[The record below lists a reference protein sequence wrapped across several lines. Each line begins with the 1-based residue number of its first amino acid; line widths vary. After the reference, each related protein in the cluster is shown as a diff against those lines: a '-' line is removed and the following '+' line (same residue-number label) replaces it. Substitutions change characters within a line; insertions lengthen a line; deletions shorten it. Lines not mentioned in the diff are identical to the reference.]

1 MPDEKKPEF
10 YIDYRDPTTGPLT
23 SVYSNNVAMKP
34 TAFDLTLYFGE
45 VELLDEKTQ
54 ALVVRHRAKIVMG
67 WLEAK
72 VFSQFLSKLVANF
85 EQKNGS
91 ITQPVIPEPVS
102 GLTPPPPSRPES
114 DGKG

>member
-10 YIDYRDPTTGPLT
+10 HIEYRDPTTGPLT

-45 VELLDEKTQ
+45 VELVDEKAQ
-54 ALVVRHRAKIVMG
+54 ALVVQHRAKIIMG

-72 VFSQFLSKLVANF
+72 VFSDFLGKLVANF
-85 EQKNGS
+85 EQKNGP
-91 ITQPVIPEPVS
+91 ITQPIIPEPVR
-102 GLTPPPPSRPES
+102 GLVPPPASRAE
-114 DGKG
+114 